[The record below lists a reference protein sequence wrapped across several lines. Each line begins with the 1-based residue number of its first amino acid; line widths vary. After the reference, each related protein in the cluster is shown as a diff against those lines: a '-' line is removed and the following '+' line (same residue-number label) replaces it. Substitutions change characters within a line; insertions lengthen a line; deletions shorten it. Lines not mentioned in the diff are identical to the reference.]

1 MVYWILLVPSLVA
14 WVNRET
20 EAITKDY
27 FLHDLSYK
35 EILEFLEIFY
45 AVTLFL
51 RQLHQILRKQNLF
64 RRYQKSNITEVIQA
78 VLQNLSGSA
87 NSFGYRLMHQKLRVD
102 GFIFYYDTVRIL
114 LKVLD
119 ADGVELRSSHS
130 LARRTYISVGPN
142 CLWHIDRYDK
152 IKPYGFNSWRHG
164 RVQ

>member
-78 VLQNLSGSA
+78 VLQNLSGPA
-87 NSFGYRLMHQKLRVD
+87 NSFGYRLMHQS
-102 GFIFYYDTVRIL
+102 FASM
-114 LKVLD
+114 VLYFTMT
-119 ADGVELRSSHS
+119 R
-130 LARRTYISVGPN
+130 
-142 CLWHIDRYDK
+142 
-152 IKPYGFNSWRHG
+152 
-164 RVQ
+164 